1 MLDAELKKGTVPLLI
16 LSLLEVESR
25 HGYELSKLIESRSK
39 GVVRVHAASLYPLLY
54 RLEKRGWIDGRWI
67 EKAGT
72 RRRRYYRL
80 TAEGARQLAA
90 QRRTWAEFAR
100 AIGRVAGV
108 SRA

>member
-1 MLDAELKKGTVPLLI
+1 MLDAELKKGTIPLLI

-54 RLEKRGWIDGRWI
+54 RLEKRGWIQGRWI

-90 QRRTWAEFAR
+90 QRQTWAEFAR
-100 AIGRVAGV
+100 AIARVAGV
-108 SRA
+108 SHA